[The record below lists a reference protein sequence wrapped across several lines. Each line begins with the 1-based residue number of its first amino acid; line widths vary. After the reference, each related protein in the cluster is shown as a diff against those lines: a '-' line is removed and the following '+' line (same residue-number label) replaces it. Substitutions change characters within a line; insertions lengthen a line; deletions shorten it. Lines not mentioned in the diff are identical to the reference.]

1 MLSMVWSG
9 YEAGRALVPRAID
22 TSMPQTVALEASFV
36 VTGVRTREG
45 CVNEFSVNGALGSY
59 FVREFGTLDDHEFVG

>member
-22 TSMPQTVALEASFV
+22 TSMSQTVALEAGFI

-45 CVNEFSVNGALGSY
+45 CVNEFSVNG
-59 FVREFGTLDDHEFVG
+59 T